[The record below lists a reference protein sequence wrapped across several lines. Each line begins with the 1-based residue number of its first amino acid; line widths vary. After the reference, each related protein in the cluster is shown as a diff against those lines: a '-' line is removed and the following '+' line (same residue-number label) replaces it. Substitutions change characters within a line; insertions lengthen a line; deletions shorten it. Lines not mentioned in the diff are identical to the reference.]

1 MLREIRGKMFGLVID
16 KAALR
21 GVADS
26 VSKTRITDLSFCY
39 SKKNY
44 LTAQDVQQII
54 ALLEKYGESLY
65 SFPPSLKQYANF
77 ALEFINSILPELESY
92 IKLLKKINSE
102 VTPKNI
108 ADFKKEINNLYGRI
122 KVLCDNRELSRYTAR
137 YYKRLLKDAHL
148 VGTVDNYIGDF
159 AFKFSEFLGKA
170 NLDELNGENIGLG
183 LVGRDKDVFR
193 KCSGNLGKLK
203 GKVLNWLTG
212 KVIEFAEPI
221 TQNAPLDTVLF
232 RPIESYTFGPWLDF
246 PTVEACITIMD
257 SYITTLNSYPSKLLE
272 YKQDCLKIIRFVLV
286 KLKDYN
292 TALGLLA
299 KPDLSDKQIIDL
311 KTKLYRILVLLKKK
325 FEPVLEGGNIK
336 YVMFVC
342 ANNGENNKEL
352 IAPLHDDSGRII
364 YIDGW
369 SMGDFLTPL
378 LKCVNNTIE
387 DLNNLIN
394 PAKAKGK
401 IEYVN
406 LGIKE
411 PPKSTSKLKKAGKVV
426 RNFFSGSKNE
436 NSVFI
441 KNRKTLISYVEK
453 AQKLYDDA
461 KLLSEKVYSLKKS
474 LEINQVPIQE
484 DSFNLRIQEIN
495 DSFSKLEPIY
505 KRVSCDEEH
514 FYRDLKESPELIKNG
529 KINVSSSIVP
539 PIWTSETCILLTD
552 YISRDL
558 DEMQE
563 LYNDLAENVQDLLRI
578 YSGTLPSIN
587 KERSKL
593 SAMLQMVIDIKND
606 MDAKIGSI
614 KTDFSKWKSANFD
627 VFFAGS
633 VPTYEEIWVQK
644 QEEHIDKVY
653 SSINGVYEWFRSAT
667 IALSNGGI
675 LDKLEFIGI
684 DGKINTTTLNR
695 ISLSQFED
703 VIGFISTQL
712 NTMKEAL
719 SKLKLTVENL
729 KKNFEKRKKDYI
741 SERSKLEKLLK
752 KSIDVVKKSY
762 KYTSECAAIAMEINS
777 LPNNNDL
784 KKALVKQYEEVVVKR
799 NVRDTL
805 FGSICNYKPDPN
817 NSSVTYTLIDSKNRM
832 GSGVKNLDLGLLGDA
847 IKNCSEAHKVLEQS
861 AKEVLQKEE
870 TLCKEY
876 KKLKAKVR

>member
-1 MLREIRGKMFGLVID
+1 MPQSSIDMVTQRIYYGLTGANIP
-16 KAALR
+16 
-21 GVADS
+21 
-26 VSKTRITDLSFCY
+26 DLPFSDF
-39 SKKNY
+39 KNTY
-44 LTAQDVQQII
+44 LTTNDVLKIIETLTKYVETLAGFPPRLNHYKNI
-54 ALLEKYGESLY
+54 ALD
-65 SFPPSLKQYANF
+65 
-77 ALEFINSILPELESY
+77 FINSVLAELEAY
-92 IKLLKKINSE
+92 IELLGKINSR
-102 VTPKNI
+102 VTPENI
-108 ADFKKEINNLYGRI
+108 ADFKKGIINLYGSI
-122 KVLCDNRELSRYTAR
+122 KALCDNRELSKYTAR
-137 YYKRLLKDAHL
+137 YYNEHFKKAKLTNI
-148 VGTVDNYIGDF
+148 VNNYVGDF
-159 AFKFSEFLGKA
+159 AFKFSKFLGKA
-170 NLDELNGENIGLG
+170 NLDGLNEANISLS
-183 LVGRDKDVFR
+183 LIGRNKDVLR
-193 KCSGNLGKLK
+193 RGSDSIGKLK
-203 GKVLNWLTG
+203 GKALSWVGG
-212 KVIEFAEPI
+212 KAIQFITPNVRGLSDAELLYDPIEFYE
-221 TQNAPLDTVLF
+221 
-232 RPIESYTFGPWLDF
+232 FGQWLDS
-246 PTVEACITIMD
+246 PAVNACITILD
-257 SYITTLNSYPSKLLE
+257 SYISTLNSYPIELLD
-272 YKQDCLKIIRFVLV
+272 YKRDSLDIIRFALS
-286 KLKDYN
+286 KLKDYR
-292 TALGLLA
+292 TVLSLLS
-299 KPDLSDKQIIDL
+299 KPDLSDKQIIDS
-311 KTKLYRILVLLKKK
+311 KTKLYRILILLRKK
-325 FEPVLEGGNIK
+325 FEPALKQGTNI
-336 YVMFVC
+336 YNVMARA
-342 ANNGENNKEL
+342 ANRGDNNPNSTYFIKTGDYAQKA
-352 IAPLHDDSGRII
+352 IV
-364 YIDGW
+364 IDGW

-411 PPKSTSKLKKAGKVV
+411 PPKSTSKLKKAGKAV

-474 LEINQVPIQE
+474 LKTNQVPVE
-484 DSFNLRIQEIN
+484 EGSFDKRVQEIN
-495 DSFSKLEPIY
+495 GSFSELGSIY

-514 FYRDLKESPELIKNG
+514 FYRDLTESPELIKNG

-762 KYTSECAAIAMEINS
+762 KYTSECAAIAMEIN

-784 KKALVKQYEEVVVKR
+784 KKALIKQYEEVVFKC

-817 NSSVTYTLIDSKNRM
+817 NSSVTYTLIDDKNRM
-832 GSGVKNLDLGLLGDA
+832 GSGVKKLDLGLLGDA

-876 KKLKAKVR
+876 KKLKAKIR